1 MKNIKLIIVIAL
13 AFPHIVLS
21 QYTPMTI
28 KYGTYLPPDTC
39 SIRVITAD
47 CFTDSVRF
55 EGYIQGGL
63 RPYQYKW
70 EYVSNNTVAQELQ
83 PANIIPG
90 HDYIIDILDRF
101 DVSLNV
107 PQPRLNPTVGWQGTF
122 RLTVIDS
129 RIETTNPPGQD
140 LHDTLTVIF
149 KYKWPDQLILPNP
162 VASVPSCDTCI
173 GDYLF
178 ITPQRGTPPYD
189 ILLIGEDNNGNHVE
203 HYGQNAM
210 GLNVTNLAQ
219 LAAGC
224 YDIYVTDSRGCQEKF
239 NYCFT
244 TTDIEEIYSDP
255 GAIVRVTDLMG
266 RDVALETNK
275 TLILHYSNGTTRKLY
290 ITE

>member
-1 MKNIKLIIVIAL
+1 MKRLHIIAL
-13 AFPHIVLS
+13 MILTTQSIYA
-21 QYTPMTI
+21 QYQPMTI
-28 KYGTYLPPDTC
+28 KYGTFSQPDTC
-39 SIRVITAD
+39 SIRVIPAD

-83 PANIIPG
+83 PANIIPD

-101 DVSLNV
+101 DVSLNT

-129 RIETTNPPGQD
+129 RIEITNPPGQD

-173 GDYLF
+173 GEYLF
-178 ITPQRGTPPYD
+178 ITPQRGTPPYN
-189 ILLIGEDNNGNHVE
+189 ILLIGEDNIGNHVE
-203 HYGQNAM
+203 HYGQHAM
-210 GLNVTNLAQ
+210 GLNITNLAQ

-224 YDIYVTDSRGCQEKF
+224 YDIYVTDSKGCQEKF

-244 TTDIEEIYSDP
+244 TTDIEELHGDQ
-255 GAIVRVTDLMG
+255 GDVVRVTDLMG
-266 RDVALETNK
+266 RDIALEAGK
-275 TLILHYSNGTTRKLY
+275 IIVLHYSNGTTKKVY
-290 ITE
+290 ISQ